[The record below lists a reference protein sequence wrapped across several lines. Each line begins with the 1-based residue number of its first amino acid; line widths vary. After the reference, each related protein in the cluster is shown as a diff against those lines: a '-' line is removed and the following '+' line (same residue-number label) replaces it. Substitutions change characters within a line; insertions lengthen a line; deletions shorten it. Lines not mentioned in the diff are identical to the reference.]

1 MLALA
6 LGGRTVSEIKAV
18 MTQMEFERWRHFYVL
33 HPFDD
38 LHRFHRPAALVA
50 TSFGGELKPRLDFLT
65 RPIQT
70 AEEDADE
77 VTLKAFGLGKM
88 KES

>member
-6 LGGRTVSEIKAV
+6 LGGRTVSELKAA
-18 MTQMEFERWRHFYVL
+18 MTQVEFDRWRHFYVQQ
-33 HPFDD
+33 PFDD

-50 TSFGGELKPRLDFLT
+50 TSFGGELKSRLDFLT

-70 AEEDADE
+70 AEEDADD
-77 VTLKAFGLGKM
+77 VTLRAFGLGKM